1 MIRFC
6 LITILALLSLTS
18 FAWSQQAPTAQ
29 DYMQAAQDALQEND
43 TTTAIQDYLLAIR
56 IDPKNWQA
64 YQNLG
69 GCYIQIRKMGD
80 AKAAYDMSL
89 TINPNNPELR
99 KFVAQVFGGP
109 TATPTF
115 ELMAIPTATSTPMIY
130 NPAFAT
136 PTSTPGF
143 VGRLVNTSTPNFTPT
158 ATPTFFGIL
167 ANTSTPTP
175 APTKKVEVVI
185 PPFIDVMTPTIPRN
199 GEHAPIHFK
208 GFKPY
213 VYQGLARY
221 NLPEKN
227 TLTLDL
233 GGAVWFGSIQNFN
246 DFFGPNLVPAASSH
260 TGWEFDGGADYAIV
274 NEFQLGLHLEGL
286 ASPVTRSQ
294 LGSQFVE
301 WDSYAV
307 GGALAAKYLIP
318 LNSAMSL
325 VFHIEG
331 GYYTLVAS
339 QIKYDN
345 GAQGE
350 IALGGSTIGGLGEA
364 QLELF
369 QVADK
374 SLALD
379 FGLGYRMLKFGS
391 ITGTGTNGLT
401 GSGQLLNADGTPAYA
416 DYSGPRIS
424 MSIRFV
430 H

>member
-1 MIRFC
+1 
-6 LITILALLSLTS
+6 
-18 FAWSQQAPTAQ
+18 
-29 DYMQAAQDALQEND
+29 
-43 TTTAIQDYLLAIR
+43 
-56 IDPKNWQA
+56 
-64 YQNLG
+64 
-69 GCYIQIRKMGD
+69 
-80 AKAAYDMSL
+80 
-89 TINPNNPELR
+89 
-99 KFVAQVFGGP
+99 
-109 TATPTF
+109 
-115 ELMAIPTATSTPMIY
+115 
-130 NPAFAT
+130 
-136 PTSTPGF
+136 
-143 VGRLVNTSTPNFTPT
+143 
-158 ATPTFFGIL
+158 
-167 ANTSTPTP
+167 
-175 APTKKVEVVI
+175 
-185 PPFIDVMTPTIPRN
+185 MTPTVPRN

-213 VYQGLARY
+213 VYQGLPRY

-233 GGAVWFGSIQNFN
+233 GGAIWFGGIQNFN

-260 TGWEFDGGADYAIV
+260 TGWEFDGGADYTIV

-350 IALGGSTIGGLGEA
+350 IALGGSAIGGLGEA

-391 ITGTGTNGLT
+391 LTGTGTNGLT